1 MLPGT
6 VTRRI
11 PSGTI
16 IWRKHSRNRKCR
28 HSWQKSAKSMR
39 PAPEQIKVIDPCCG
53 SGHIL
58 AYLFDV
64 LMQIYKSY
72 GYTTREAV
80 VSIVENN
87 LHGLDISD
95 RAAQLAYF
103 AVIMKARQYD

>member
-1 MLPGT
+1 MALLSGGSTAGTESAGTAGRNPQRVCGLP
-6 VTRRI
+6 
-11 PSGTI
+11 
-16 IWRKHSRNRKCR
+16 
-28 HSWQKSAKSMR
+28 
-39 PAPEQIKVIDPCCG
+39 PEQIKVIDPCCG

-64 LMQIYKSY
+64 LMQIYESY
-72 GYTTREAV
+72 GYNTREAV